1 MTLQAF
7 YFFFLSFF
15 FIGLRGAWAQEPVR
29 SDTTKKVEIL
39 AARKLEFLK
48 TNDTTE
54 LQILAGNVKLRQGS
68 TLFYCDS
75 CIINN
80 RIHILEAFG
89 NVHINDADTA
99 NAYSD
104 YLRYLTDKRV
114 AYMQKNVRLTDGKAT
129 LTTNNL
135 EYDVETKL
143 GIYTNGGRMINN
155 KKSVLTSAEGYYYT
169 DLKDIYFKK
178 NVELIDPAYT
188 LKSDSLLYNTES
200 EVARFI
206 AETFIKD
213 SSNRT
218 IKTKEGYYD
227 TKNKKAEFGARPV
240 IQDGSTQIVAQ
251 SVKFDDSTG
260 ISEAEGNAVIIDTA
274 QQTILIAGKI
284 FRNSKN
290 ESVLAFNKPLMIIKQ
305 DQDSI
310 FITADTLFSARLS
323 DLYAA
328 GDSVKTLSASDS
340 THTDSV
346 KTLKASDSTRTLLV
360 KTLKAPD
367 STQMDSVKTL
377 APNSIETDT
386 IKTLMAFDST
396 KMDTAKTLRA
406 FDSTKKETIQTDT
419 VRNPKFQISSKESI
433 QTTFKSLQKTP
444 SEKISNT
451 KSKDSKTDSTDRYVQ
466 GFYHVR
472 IFSDSVQAVGD
483 SMFYSL
489 KDSVFRLYK
498 DPVVWSKEN
507 QVTGDTILLFTKN
520 KKADRFKVFEN
531 SFLVSKVQGD
541 FFNQIKSSRMDGYLT
556 DGSIDSVRARGFA
569 ECIYYIQNEDSSFTG
584 VNQSSYDIMDIYFA
598 ADSTGGR
605 ALQRVVFRSAVKG
618 TLWPM
623 RAKSPEELRLQNFK
637 WLDSRRPKTKYELYE

>member
-1 MTLQAF
+1 MTLKPLYF
-7 YFFFLSFF
+7 FSLYFFFTG
-15 FIGLRGAWAQEPVR
+15 IQRAWSQEPVP

-80 RIHILEAFG
+80 RIHLLEAFG

-114 AYMQKNVRLTDGKAT
+114 AYLQKNVRLTDGKAT

-143 GIYTNGGRMINN
+143 GIYTNGGKVVNN
-155 KKSVLTSAEGYYYT
+155 KKSVLTSTEGYYYT

-178 NVELIDPAYT
+178 NVELNDPAYY

-218 IKTKEGYYD
+218 IITKEGYYD
-227 TKNKKAEFGARPV
+227 TKNKKAEFGSRPV
-240 IQDGSTQIVAQ
+240 IQDGPRRYTGNTIITN
-251 SVKFDDSTG
+251 DSTH
-260 ISEAEGNAVIIDTA
+260 ISQIIGNAVIVDTTEA
-274 QQTILIAGKI
+274 TTVIAGQI
-284 FRNSKN
+284 LANN
-290 ESVLAFNKPLMIIKQ
+290 ETGTMLAFNKPLMIIKQ

-323 DLYAA
+323 DLYKA
-328 GDSVKTLSASDS
+328 GDSVKALTDVDSMKALTTSDS
-340 THTDSV
+340 T
-346 KTLKASDSTRTLLV
+346 
-360 KTLKAPD
+360 
-367 STQMDSVKTL
+367 
-377 APNSIETDT
+377 
-386 IKTLMAFDST
+386 
-396 KMDTAKTLRA
+396 
-406 FDSTKKETIQTDT
+406 QTDT
-419 VRNPKFQISSKESI
+419 VKNFSKGVLSV
-433 QTTFKSLQKTP
+433 KSQSP
-444 SEKISNT
+444 NQ
-451 KSKDSKTDSTDRYVQ
+451 KSKIGNAKSENSKTDSTDRYFQ

-472 IFSDSVQAVGD
+472 IYSDSVQAVGD
-483 SMFYSL
+483 SMFYSF

-520 KKADRFKVFEN
+520 QKADRFKVFEN
-531 SFLVSKVQGD
+531 SLIISKVQGD
-541 FFNQIKSSRMDGYLT
+541 FFNQVKSLRMDGYLT

-584 VNQSSYDIMDIYFA
+584 VNQSSSDVMDIYFA
-598 ADSTGGR
+598 TDSTGGR

-623 RAKSPEELRLQNFK
+623 RAKTPEELRLQNFK
-637 WLDSRRPKTKYELYE
+637 WLDNRRPKTKYELYE

>member
-1 MTLQAF
+1 MTLKPL
-7 YFFFLSFF
+7 YFFFLCFF
-15 FIGLRGAWAQEPVR
+15 FTGIQGAWSQEPVPP
-29 SDTTKKVEIL
+29 DTTKKVEIL

-54 LQILAGNVKLRQGS
+54 LQILAGNVRLRQGS

-80 RIHILEAFG
+80 RIHLLEAFG

-114 AYMQKNVRLTDGKAT
+114 AYLQKNVRLTDGKAT

-143 GIYTNGGRMINN
+143 GIYTNGGKVVNN
-155 KKSVLTSAEGYYYT
+155 KKSVLTSTEGYYYT

-178 NVELIDPAYT
+178 NVELNDPAYY

-213 SSNRT
+213 SSNRN
-218 IKTKEGYYD
+218 IITKEGYYD
-227 TKNKKAEFGARPV
+227 TKNKKAEFGLRPV
-240 IQDGSTQIVAQ
+240 IQDGPRRYTGNTIITN
-251 SVKFDDSTG
+251 DSTH
-260 ISEAEGNAVIIDTA
+260 ISQIIGNAIIVDTTDA
-274 QQTILIAGKI
+274 TTVIAGEVLA
-284 FRNSKN
+284 NN
-290 ESVLAFNKPLMIIKQ
+290 ETGTMLAFNKPLMIVKQ

-323 DLYAA
+323 DLYKA
-328 GDSVKTLSASDS
+328 GDSVKTLTASDS
-340 THTDSV
+340 IQVDTV
-346 KTLKASDSTRTLLV
+346 KTV
-360 KTLKAPD
+360 K
-367 STQMDSVKTL
+367 VV
-377 APNSIETDT
+377 N
-386 IKTLMAFDST
+386 
-396 KMDTAKTLRA
+396 AK
-406 FDSTKKETIQTDT
+406 
-419 VRNPKFQISSKESI
+419 
-433 QTTFKSLQKTP
+433 
-444 SEKISNT
+444 EK
-451 KSKDSKTDSTDRYVQ
+451 DSTDRYFQ
-466 GFYHVR
+466 AFYHVR
-472 IFSDSVQAVGD
+472 IFSDSVQAVSD
-483 SMFYSL
+483 SMFYSF

-531 SFLVSKVQGD
+531 SLLVSKVQGD
-541 FFNQIKSSRMDGYLT
+541 FFNQVKSLRMDGYLT

-569 ECIYYIQNEDSSFTG
+569 ECVYYMQNEDSSFTG
-584 VNQSSYDIMDIYFA
+584 VNQSSSDIMDIYFA
-598 ADSTGGR
+598 SDSTGGR

-623 RAKSPEELRLQNFK
+623 RAKTPEELRLQNFK
-637 WLDSRRPKTKYELYE
+637 WLDDRRPKTKYELYQ

>member
-1 MTLQAF
+1 MTLKPLYF
-7 YFFFLSFF
+7 LFLYFFFFG
-15 FIGLRGAWAQEPVR
+15 IHGAWAQEPVP

-39 AARKLEFLK
+39 AAKKLEFLK

-54 LQILAGNVKLRQGS
+54 LQLLVGNVRLRQGS

-75 CIINN
+75 CVINN

-89 NVHINDADTA
+89 SVHINDADTA
-99 NAYSD
+99 DAYSD
-104 YLRYLTDKRV
+104 YLRYLTDKRI

-143 GIYTNGGRMINN
+143 GIYTNGGRMVNN
-155 KKSVLTSAEGYYYT
+155 KKSILTSTEGYYYT

-178 NVELIDPAYT
+178 NVELNDPSYT

-213 SSNRT
+213 SSDRT

-227 TKNKKAEFGARPV
+227 TKNKRAEFGSRPV
-240 IQDGSTQIVAQ
+240 IQDGSTKIIAETVR
-251 SVKFDDSTG
+251 FDDSTG
-260 ISEAEGNAVIIDTA
+260 ISIAEGNAVVTDSA
-274 QQTILIAGKI
+274 QQTVIIAGKI
-284 FRNSKN
+284 YRNSSN
-290 ESVLAFNKPLMIIKQ
+290 ESILAFNKPLMIIKQ
-305 DQDSI
+305 DQDSV

-323 DLYAA
+323 DLYKAA
-328 GDSVKTLSASDS
+328 DSVKMLNAAD
-340 THTDSV
+340 
-346 KTLKASDSTRTLLV
+346 
-360 KTLKAPD
+360 
-367 STQMDSVKTL
+367 
-377 APNSIETDT
+377 
-386 IKTLMAFDST
+386 
-396 KMDTAKTLRA
+396 
-406 FDSTKKETIQTDT
+406 
-419 VRNPKFQISSKESI
+419 
-433 QTTFKSLQKTP
+433 SLQKEVIDSVQNDVTD
-444 SEKISNT
+444 SSRRNVTDSIRKITVENT
-451 KSKDSKTDSTDRYVQ
+451 KAETRKSKIKTQKSPDSKTDSTDRYVQ

-520 KKADRFKVFEN
+520 KKADRLKVFEN
-531 SFLVSKVQGD
+531 SLLVSKVQGD

-584 VNQSSYDIMDIYFA
+584 VNQSSSDIMDIYFA
-598 ADSTGGR
+598 TDSAGGKV
-605 ALQRVVFRSAVKG
+605 LQRVVFRSAVKG

-623 RAKSPEELRLQNFK
+623 RAKTPEELRLQNFK

>member
-1 MTLQAF
+1 MTLKPL
-7 YFFFLSFF
+7 YFFFLCFF
-15 FIGLRGAWAQEPVR
+15 FVGIQGAWSQKPVPP
-29 SDTTKKVEIL
+29 DTTKKVEIL

-80 RIHILEAFG
+80 RIHLLEAFG

-114 AYMQKNVRLTDGKAT
+114 AYLQKNVRLTDGKAT

-143 GIYTNGGRMINN
+143 GIYTNGGKVVNN
-155 KKSVLTSAEGYYYT
+155 KKSVLTSTEGYYYT

-178 NVELIDPAYT
+178 NVELNDPAYY

-213 SSNRT
+213 SSNRN
-218 IKTKEGYYD
+218 IITKEGYYD
-227 TKNKKAEFGARPV
+227 TKNKKAEFGLRPV
-240 IQDGSTQIVAQ
+240 IQDGPRRYTGNTVITN
-251 SVKFDDSTG
+251 DSTH
-260 ISEAEGNAVIIDTA
+260 ISQIIGNAIIVDTTDA
-274 QQTILIAGKI
+274 TTVIAGEVLA
-284 FRNSKN
+284 NS
-290 ESVLAFNKPLMIIKQ
+290 ETGTMLAFNKPLMIVKQ

-323 DLYAA
+323 DLYKA
-328 GDSVKTLSASDS
+328 GDSVKTLNASDS
-340 THTDSV
+340 IQVDTV
-346 KTLKASDSTRTLLV
+346 KTV
-360 KTLKAPD
+360 K
-367 STQMDSVKTL
+367 VV
-377 APNSIETDT
+377 N
-386 IKTLMAFDST
+386 
-396 KMDTAKTLRA
+396 
-406 FDSTKKETIQTDT
+406 
-419 VRNPKFQISSKESI
+419 SKE
-433 QTTFKSLQKTP
+433 K
-444 SEKISNT
+444 
-451 KSKDSKTDSTDRYVQ
+451 DSTDRYFQ
-466 GFYHVR
+466 AFYHVR
-472 IFSDSVQAVGD
+472 IFSDSVQAVSD
-483 SMFYSL
+483 SMFYSF

-531 SFLVSKVQGD
+531 SLLVSKVQGD
-541 FFNQIKSSRMDGYLT
+541 FFNQVKSLRMDGYLT

-569 ECIYYIQNEDSSFTG
+569 ECVYYIQNEDSSFTG
-584 VNQSSYDIMDIYFA
+584 VNQSSSDIMDIYFA
-598 ADSTGGR
+598 SDSTGGR

-623 RAKSPEELRLQNFK
+623 RAKTAEELRLQNFK
-637 WLDSRRPKTKYELYE
+637 WLDDRRPKTKYELYQ

>member
-1 MTLQAF
+1 MTLKPL
-7 YFFFLSFF
+7 YFFFLFF
-15 FIGLRGAWAQEPVR
+15 FFTGIQGAWSQEPVPP
-29 SDTTKKVEIL
+29 DTTKKVEIL

-54 LQILAGNVKLRQGS
+54 LQILAGNVKLRQGN

-80 RIHILEAFG
+80 RIHLLEAFG

-114 AYMQKNVRLTDGKAT
+114 AYLQKNVRLTDGKAT

-143 GIYTNGGRMINN
+143 GIYTNGGKVVNN
-155 KKSVLTSAEGYYYT
+155 KKSVLTSTEGYYYT

-178 NVELIDPAYT
+178 NVELKDPAYY

-213 SSNRT
+213 SSNRN
-218 IKTKEGYYD
+218 IITKEGYYD
-227 TKNKKAEFGARPV
+227 TKNKKAEFGLRPV
-240 IQDGSTQIVAQ
+240 IQDGPRRYTGNTIITN
-251 SVKFDDSTG
+251 DSTH
-260 ISEAEGNAVIIDTA
+260 ISQIIGNAIIVDTTDA
-274 QQTILIAGKI
+274 TTVIAGEVLA
-284 FRNSKN
+284 NN
-290 ESVLAFNKPLMIIKQ
+290 ETGTMLAFNKPLMIVKQ

-323 DLYAA
+323 DLYKA

-340 THTDSV
+340 V
-346 KTLKASDSTRTLLV
+346 QV
-360 KTLKAPD
+360 
-367 STQMDSVKTL
+367 
-377 APNSIETDT
+377 DT
-386 IKTLMAFDST
+386 IKTV
-396 KMDTAKTLRA
+396 K
-406 FDSTKKETIQTDT
+406 
-419 VRNPKFQISSKESI
+419 VVNPK
-433 QTTFKSLQKTP
+433 
-444 SEKISNT
+444 EK
-451 KSKDSKTDSTDRYVQ
+451 DSTDRYFQ
-466 GFYHVR
+466 AFYHVR
-472 IFSDSVQAVGD
+472 IFSDSVQAVSD
-483 SMFYSL
+483 SMFYSF

-531 SFLVSKVQGD
+531 SLLVSKVQGD
-541 FFNQIKSSRMDGYLT
+541 FFNQVKSLRMDGYLT

-569 ECIYYIQNEDSSFTG
+569 ECIYYMQNEDSSFTG
-584 VNQSSYDIMDIYFA
+584 VNQSSSDIMDIYFA
-598 ADSTGGR
+598 SDSTGGR

-623 RAKSPEELRLQNFK
+623 RAKTPEELRLQNFK
-637 WLDSRRPKTKYELYE
+637 WLDDRRPKTKYELYQ

>member
-1 MTLQAF
+1 MTLKPL

-15 FIGLRGAWAQEPVR
+15 FIGIRGAWAQEPVP

-39 AARKLEFLK
+39 AAKKLEFLK

-143 GIYTNGGRMINN
+143 GIYTNGGRMVNN
-155 KKSVLTSAEGYYYT
+155 KKSVLTSTEGYYYT

-178 NVELIDPAYT
+178 NVELHDPSYY

-218 IKTKEGYYD
+218 IKTKEGFYD
-227 TKNKKAEFGARPV
+227 TKNKKAEFGARPR
-240 IQDGSTQIVAQ
+240 IQDGSTQIVAE

-260 ISEAEGNAVIIDTA
+260 ISEAEGNAVITDTA

-290 ESVLAFNKPLMIIKQ
+290 ESMLAFNKPLMIIKQ

-323 DLYAA
+323 DLYNA

-340 THTDSV
+340 TQTDSV
-346 KTLKASDSTRTLLV
+346 RTLKASDSTQR
-360 KTLKAPD
+360 
-367 STQMDSVKTL
+367 
-377 APNSIETDT
+377 DT
-386 IKTLMAFDST
+386 V
-396 KMDTAKTLRA
+396 KTLRA
-406 FDSTKKETIQTDT
+406 FDSIHAEAIQTDT
-419 VRNPKFQISSKESI
+419 VKNLKVQISLKESL
-433 QTTFKSLQKTP
+433 QTSSKSQ
-444 SEKISNT
+444 ISNP
-451 KSKDSKTDSTDRYVQ
+451 KSKDSKTDSTDRYIQ

-584 VNQSSYDIMDIYFA
+584 VNQSSSDIMDIYFA

-623 RAKSPEELRLQNFK
+623 RAKTPEELRLQNFK
-637 WLDSRRPKTKYELYE
+637 WLDNRRPKTKYELYE

>member
-1 MTLQAF
+1 MAVKPLYF
-7 YFFFLSFF
+7 LFLFFFFTG
-15 FIGLRGAWAQEPVR
+15 IQGAWSQEPVP

-54 LQILAGNVKLRQGS
+54 LQILAGNVRLRQGS
-68 TLFYCDS
+68 TLFFCDS
-75 CIINN
+75 CVINN
-80 RIHILEAFG
+80 RIHLLEAFG

-114 AYMQKNVRLTDGKAT
+114 AYLQKNVRLTDGKAT

-143 GIYTNGGRMINN
+143 GIYTNGGKVVNN
-155 KKSVLTSAEGYYYT
+155 KKSVLTSTEGYYYT

-178 NVELIDPAYT
+178 NVELNDPAYI

-213 SSNRT
+213 SSSRT
-218 IKTKEGYYD
+218 IITKEGYYD
-227 TKNKKAEFGARPV
+227 TKNKKAEFGLRPV
-240 IQDGSTQIVAQ
+240 VQDGPRRYTGNTIVTN
-251 SVKFDDSTG
+251 DSTH
-260 ISEAEGNAVIIDTA
+260 ISQITGNAVIVDTIEA
-274 QQTILIAGKI
+274 TTVIAGEI
-284 FRNSKN
+284 LANN
-290 ESVLAFNKPLMIIKQ
+290 ETGTMLAFNKPLMIIKQ

-310 FITADTLFSARLS
+310 YITADTLFSARLS
-323 DLYAA
+323 DLYKA
-328 GDSVKTLSASDS
+328 GDSAKTLTASDS
-340 THTDSV
+340 T
-346 KTLKASDSTRTLLV
+346 
-360 KTLKAPD
+360 
-367 STQMDSVKTL
+367 
-377 APNSIETDT
+377 
-386 IKTLMAFDST
+386 
-396 KMDTAKTLRA
+396 
-406 FDSTKKETIQTDT
+406 QTDT
-419 VRNPKFQISSKESI
+419 VKNLKSQISNSRLISDSVKVVNPSDSILTDTAKNSKSQISTLRSQI
-433 QTTFKSLQKTP
+433 QNSKS
-444 SEKISNT
+444 E
-451 KSKDSKTDSTDRYVQ
+451 DSKKDSTDRYFQ
-466 GFYHVR
+466 AFYHVR

-483 SMFYSL
+483 SMFYSF

-507 QVTGDTILLFTKN
+507 QITGDTILLFTKN

-531 SFLVSKVQGD
+531 SLLVSKVQGD

-556 DGSIDSVRARGFA
+556 EGSIDSVRARGFA

-584 VNQSSYDIMDIYFA
+584 VNQSSSDIMDIYFA
-598 ADSTGGR
+598 TDSTGGR

-623 RAKSPEELRLQNFK
+623 RAKTPEELRLQNFK
-637 WLDSRRPKTKYELYE
+637 WLDNRRPKTKYELYE

>member
-1 MTLQAF
+1 MISKPL
-7 YFFFLSFF
+7 YFFPLFF
-15 FIGLRGAWAQEPVR
+15 FVAGIQRAWSQGPVP

-48 TNDTTE
+48 PNDTTE

-104 YLRYLTDKRV
+104 YLRYLTDKRI

-143 GIYTNGGRMINN
+143 GIYTNGGKMVNN
-155 KKSVLTSAEGYYYT
+155 KKSVLTSTEGYYYT

-178 NVELIDPAYT
+178 NVELKDPSYY

-206 AETFIKD
+206 AETYIKD

-227 TKNKKAEFGARPV
+227 TKNKKAEFGSRPV
-240 IQDGSTQIVAQ
+240 IQDGSTKIVADR
-251 SVKFDDSTG
+251 VAFDDSTG
-260 ISEAEGNAVIIDTA
+260 ISQAEGNAVVTDSA
-274 QQTILIAGKI
+274 QQTVIIAGKI
-284 FRNSKN
+284 FRNNKN
-290 ESVLAFNKPLMIIKQ
+290 ESLLAFNKPLMIVKQ

-323 DLYAA
+323 DLYHA
-328 GDSVKTLSASDS
+328 GDSVKTLNAG
-340 THTDSV
+340 DSV
-346 KTLKASDSTRTLLV
+346 KTLNA
-360 KTLKAPD
+360 AD
-367 STQMDSVKTL
+367 STQNQK
-377 APNSIETDT
+377 
-386 IKTLMAFDST
+386 
-396 KMDTAKTLRA
+396 
-406 FDSTKKETIQTDT
+406 DT
-419 VRNPKFQISSKESI
+419 VNSLTSRQTGSTQNPKSKIENS
-433 QTTFKSLQKTP
+433 KS
-444 SEKISNT
+444 
-451 KSKDSKTDSTDRYVQ
+451 DSTDRYFEA
-466 GFYHVR
+466 FYHVK
-472 IFSDSVQAVGD
+472 IFSDSVQAVSD
-483 SMFYSL
+483 SLFYSF

-498 DPVVWSKEN
+498 DPIVWSKEN
-507 QVTGDTILLFTKN
+507 QITGDTILLFTKN

-531 SFLVSKVQGD
+531 SLLVSKVQGD
-541 FFNQIKSSRMDGYLT
+541 FFNQVKSSRMDGYLT
-556 DGSIDSVRARGFA
+556 DGSIDSVRASGLA
-569 ECIYYIQNEDSSFTG
+569 ECVYYIQNEDSSFTG
-584 VNQSSYDIMDIYFA
+584 VNQSSSDIMDVYFA
-598 ADSTGGR
+598 TDSTGGR

-623 RAKSPEELRLQNFK
+623 HAKTPEELRLQQFK
-637 WLDSRRPKTKYELYE
+637 WLDNRRPKTKYELYE

>member
-1 MTLQAF
+1 MTLKPL
-7 YFFFLSFF
+7 YFFFLCFF
-15 FIGLRGAWAQEPVR
+15 FVGVQGAWSQKPVPP
-29 SDTTKKVEIL
+29 DTTKKVEIL

-80 RIHILEAFG
+80 RIHLLEAFG

-114 AYMQKNVRLTDGKAT
+114 AYLQKNVRLTDGKAT

-143 GIYTNGGRMINN
+143 GIYTNGGKVVNN
-155 KKSVLTSAEGYYYT
+155 KKSVLTSTEGYYYT

-178 NVELIDPAYT
+178 NVELNDPAYY

-213 SSNRT
+213 SSNRN
-218 IKTKEGYYD
+218 IITKEGYYD
-227 TKNKKAEFGARPV
+227 TKNKKAEFGLRPV
-240 IQDGSTQIVAQ
+240 IQDGPRRYTGNTVITN
-251 SVKFDDSTG
+251 DSTH
-260 ISEAEGNAVIIDTA
+260 ISQIIGNAIIVDTTDA
-274 QQTILIAGKI
+274 TTVIAGEVLA
-284 FRNSKN
+284 NS
-290 ESVLAFNKPLMIIKQ
+290 ETGTMLAFNKPLMIVKQ

-323 DLYAA
+323 DLYKA
-328 GDSVKTLSASDS
+328 GDSVKTLNASDS
-340 THTDSV
+340 IQVDTV
-346 KTLKASDSTRTLLV
+346 KTV
-360 KTLKAPD
+360 K
-367 STQMDSVKTL
+367 VV
-377 APNSIETDT
+377 N
-386 IKTLMAFDST
+386 
-396 KMDTAKTLRA
+396 
-406 FDSTKKETIQTDT
+406 
-419 VRNPKFQISSKESI
+419 SKE
-433 QTTFKSLQKTP
+433 K
-444 SEKISNT
+444 
-451 KSKDSKTDSTDRYVQ
+451 DSTDRYFQ
-466 GFYHVR
+466 AFYHVR
-472 IFSDSVQAVGD
+472 IFSDSVQAVSD
-483 SMFYSL
+483 SMFYSF

-531 SFLVSKVQGD
+531 SLLVSKVQGD
-541 FFNQIKSSRMDGYLT
+541 FFNQVKSLRMDGYLT

-569 ECIYYIQNEDSSFTG
+569 ECVYYIQNEDSSFTG
-584 VNQSSYDIMDIYFA
+584 VNQSSSDVMDIYFA
-598 ADSTGGR
+598 SDSTGGR

-623 RAKSPEELRLQNFK
+623 RAKTAEELRLQNFK
-637 WLDSRRPKTKYELYE
+637 WLDDRRPKTKYELYQ